1 MLVIDFKKMK
11 KGIFLIFYI
20 ILFACNSDNA
30 PDCIISEGAII
41 QTNVNV
47 PFFSKI
53 LVYNNIQLYVTQ
65 GPEQIVMVETGE
77 NIFNDIEIL
86 VNEDVLIVSNNIN
99 CNFIR
104 DYGLTKVYVTSP
116 NISEITNS
124 SEFTITGLGLL
135 NYPNLNLIS
144 DNFINQEY
152 YNNGDFDLELD
163 VENLNVIANGFSNFF
178 LKGVVLNANIGLYAG
193 DSRVEAADLIIQHLN
208 IFHRSTNKMIVNPQQ
223 SITGEIRSLGDVIS
237 KNIPPLVEVTEYYS
251 GTLIFD

>member
-1 MLVIDFKKMK
+1 M
-11 KGIFLIFYI
+11 
-20 ILFACNSDNA
+20 
-30 PDCIISEGAII
+30 
-41 QTNVNV
+41 
-47 PFFSKI
+47 
-53 LVYNNIQLYVTQ
+53 TQ
-65 GPEQIVMVETGE
+65 GPEQRVMVETGE

-86 VNEDVLIVSNNIN
+86 VNEDELIVSNNIN

-116 NISEITNS
+116 NINEITNS
-124 SEFTITGLGLL
+124 SEFTIIGLGLL

-144 DNFINQEY
+144 DNYINQEY

-163 VENLNVIANGFSNFF
+163 VENLSVIANGFSNFF
-178 LKGVVLNANIGLYAG
+178 LKGVVLNANISLYAG

-208 IFHRSTNKMIVNPQQ
+208 VFHRSTNKMIVNPQQ

-237 KNIPPLVEVTEYYS
+237 KNIPPVVEVTEYYT